1 MMHEKLKLNLRCFNC
16 GEPGHVAVKCSKPKG
31 VGNKDK
37 NVNVN
42 AFLQN
47 ENFIMQSEHKRIRVE
62 DLLDNKVS
70 KIVEFPK
77 KKERL
82 KKSGKEHKNKKI
94 NFSKSML
101 ESPSNVS
108 WRKLLQVY
116 PEGIEE
122 TIKGLQKLKNKK
134 TVLSALPADQSSE
147 SESMSELTENESSS
161 SESEDEV
168 HHEILNK
175 AASTSLLSYTI
186 CEIVSQTVPVFMD
199 VGASSCVCSVGF
211 LNVLGLTFE
220 SKRNF
225 ITQVGGSTMKIL
237 GETSIVLK
245 YGTVSI
251 NVLFKVLPR
260 CAVPILLG
268 LDIIQSLNGRL
279 DYEKEIFRFVVNG
292 KSYETQLY
300 SKNDIREEFESV
312 NLCQPV
318 LNAMLLSEINE
329 NIHCIQQDIELPLDH
344 LEVKDKD
351 FCFQES
357 VEEIIRNTSLD
368 AHEKDRFRKL
378 MNDFKELFPESVAD
392 LPGIKE
398 FTYSIHLKPDSK
410 PYASRLRRFSA
421 QEKEIIKQELE
432 IMKDSG
438 IIVESDSSWCFPV
451 VLVPK
456 KDGSWRFCVNFR
468 KLNEMMER
476 DHFPLPRIDD
486 CLDFLGGKS
495 VFSCVDCFAGYW
507 QVRLDEETARYCS
520 FITPFGVYS
529 FNVMPF
535 GLTNA
540 PAVFQKFMDRIFA
553 EFLYEFLVLYLDDIC
568 IASESMEGHFIH
580 LEKVFERARKFNLRF
595 KLKKCQFFV
604 SQFTYLGFE
613 VSSNGISPNYRK
625 VKVFQSL
632 EYPKNIKELRSFLY
646 LASYFRRFIDHF
658 SVHVEPLNALL
669 RKGRKFEWDE
679 DCSKVFNYLKGVLQ
693 NPPYL
698 KQPDEHNIMVLSTD
712 ASSYAIGAV
721 LEQYDDN
728 GSLRPIHFYS
738 RRC

>member
-70 KIVEFPK
+70 KIVEFP

-292 KSYETQLY
+292 KSYETLLY

-312 NLCQPV
+312 NLRQPV

-378 MNDFKELFPESVAD
+378 MNDFKELFPESVSD

-468 KLNEMMER
+468 KLNEMQPM
-476 DHFPLPRIDD
+476 
-486 CLDFLGGKS
+486 
-495 VFSCVDCFAGYW
+495 
-507 QVRLDEETARYCS
+507 
-520 FITPFGVYS
+520 
-529 FNVMPF
+529 
-535 GLTNA
+535 
-540 PAVFQKFMDRIFA
+540 
-553 EFLYEFLVLYLDDIC
+553 
-568 IASESMEGHFIH
+568 
-580 LEKVFERARKFNLRF
+580 
-595 KLKKCQFFV
+595 
-604 SQFTYLGFE
+604 
-613 VSSNGISPNYRK
+613 
-625 VKVFQSL
+625 
-632 EYPKNIKELRSFLY
+632 IKMS
-646 LASYFRRFIDHF
+646 I
-658 SVHVEPLNALL
+658 
-669 RKGRKFEWDE
+669 
-679 DCSKVFNYLKGVLQ
+679 
-693 NPPYL
+693 
-698 KQPDEHNIMVLSTD
+698 
-712 ASSYAIGAV
+712 
-721 LEQYDDN
+721 
-728 GSLRPIHFYS
+728 
-738 RRC
+738 